1 MEAFSW
7 WTDEHK
13 QLAQNIKQLV
23 DDLMPRAEEAA
34 WKQEFPWDLVKAFS
48 DAGYFGV
55 GINQR
60 YGGMGLGMTG
70 TVIVSEELGRIPGGF
85 GSGVYAA
92 SMFGGVHQVTEY
104 GSNEQRERFLPR
116 VARGELGA
124 IALTE
129 PSVGTDAAGIETTAV
144 REGDR
149 YIFNG
154 KKRFVTGVGVA
165 DRYLLYARTSHDP
178 EAIRHNRHLSAFIL
192 EKGTPGFSIEKI
204 NELIGLDNMHN
215 GYLDLNDTPVPLTNR
230 IGEEGQG
237 WQMMMSG
244 LNFERIICAAL
255 SVGIFREL
263 LNGVVSYGQ
272 RRLQFGQPTID
283 MPINQF
289 KIADILMDLKLARL
303 ATYHAASLTDA
314 GEPTAADASI
324 CKLFASERVMQSA
337 LEAVQVMG
345 GDGVTRFYP
354 LERLLRDAK
363 ITQIAGGTS
372 EAMKLL
378 IYRQGLREYDDGIA
392 MPLRE
397 INQELGIPV
406 VSSDPVRQTE
416 IDEDLLLRVLAEDYR
431 VNPGLYMSLDDL
443 QKHFDVDVEKIK
455 QTLISLEDKNLV
467 NLYKKRGNIK
477 LAKATYGGL
486 KQANPT
492 EYYRWFPS
500 RVNEDDIF

>member
-1 MEAFSW
+1 MEAYAW
-7 WTDEHK
+7 WNDAQK
-13 QLAQNIKQLV
+13 KLASDVKVLV
-23 DDLMPRAEEAA
+23 DETMPMAEETA
-34 WKQEFPWDLVKAFS
+34 WKQKFPWDLVKIFA
-48 DAGYFGV
+48 DGGYFGA
-55 GINQR
+55 GIDKK
-60 YGGMGLGMTG
+60 YGGKGLGITG

-104 GSNEQRERFLPR
+104 GTPEQKERFLPR

-144 REGDR
+144 RDGNR
-149 YIFNG
+149 YIVNG

-165 DRYLLYARTSHDP
+165 SRYLLYARTSDNP
-178 EAIRHNRHLSAFIL
+178 EDIRRNRHLSAFML
-192 EKGTPGFSIEKI
+192 EKGTSGFSIEKI

-215 GYLDLNDTPVPLTNR
+215 GYLDLDDTPIPAANR

-263 LNGVVSYGQ
+263 LNGVVTYGQ
-272 RRLQFGQPTID
+272 RRLQFGQPTIE
-283 MPINQF
+283 MTSNQF
-289 KIADILMDLKLARL
+289 KVADILMDLKLARL
-303 ATYHAASLTDA
+303 ATYHAAYLMDT

-337 LEAVQVMG
+337 IEAIQIMG

-372 EAMKLL
+372 EAMRLL
-378 IYRQGLREYDDGIA
+378 IYRQGLREYDSEIA
-392 MPLRE
+392 MPYRE
-397 INQELGIPV
+397 IHQDLGVPI
-406 VSSDPVRQTE
+406 VSTSPTRQTE
-416 IDEDLLLRVLAEDYR
+416 IDEDRLLRVLADDYR
-431 VNPGLYMSLDDL
+431 VNPGLYMSMEDL
-443 QKHFDVDVEKIK
+443 KKRFDVDIERIK
-455 QTLISLEDKNLV
+455 QTLSSLEDKKLV
-467 NLYKKRGNIK
+467 KSYKKRGDIK
-477 LAKATYGGL
+477 LAKATYAGL

-492 EYYRWFPS
+492 DYYRWFPS
-500 RVNEDDIF
+500 RVNEDDTF